1 MMYNENLHEE
11 EQHLIQQIAEQTER
25 GKIDWELTEYNP
37 LSFLNEDK
45 IDKNPAVICQSFSF
59 EAIIGGSRYELDVME
74 NIDVP
79 SGMGDY
85 TITLTRDETENYLK
99 IEDALSFDC
108 DRYECTPEDVA
119 ERFADSPIVR
129 LCNAIIPATL
139 GQEDLEEV
147 FTWAR
152 FFNETGISA
161 KLMNHP
167 LTKLCEKLFD
177 EHRLMDFHR
186 CVLDVDYR
194 NRQTGCS
201 RRATASAVAQV
212 KRGYTFALH
221 SVGALAGISFSA
233 QISSDACANSGAHS
247 KTHSK

>member
-1 MMYNENLHEE
+1 MVV
-11 EQHLIQQIAEQTER
+11 
-25 GKIDWELTEYNP
+25 LTEQIEIP
-37 LSFLNEDK
+37 ASSFK
-45 IDKNPAVICQSFSF
+45 
-59 EAIIGGSRYELDVME
+59 AIIGGSRYELDVME

-108 DRYECTPEDVA
+108 DRYECTPEEVA

-186 CVLDVDYR
+186 CVLDVDYSPR
-194 NRQTGCS
+194 SRSTGLYGRRTICWMTATSWRSSVSCGKRSS
-201 RRATASAVAQV
+201 RTR
-212 KRGYTFALH
+212 
-221 SVGALAGISFSA
+221 
-233 QISSDACANSGAHS
+233 
-247 KTHSK
+247 THPSTS

>member
-85 TITLTRDETENYLK
+85 TITLTRDETEIILK
-99 IEDALSFDC
+99 L
-108 DRYECTPEDVA
+108 RM
-119 ERFADSPIVR
+119 RF
-129 LCNAIIPATL
+129 
-139 GQEDLEEV
+139 
-147 FTWAR
+147 
-152 FFNETGISA
+152 
-161 KLMNHP
+161 P
-167 LTKLCEKLFD
+167 LTVTAMNA
-177 EHRLMDFHR
+177 HRRKSQSDLR
-186 CVLDVDYR
+186 TAPL
-194 NRQTGCS
+194 S
-201 RRATASAVAQV
+201 ASA
-212 KRGYTFALH
+212 TP
-221 SVGALAGISFSA
+221 SFLPRLGRR
-233 QISSDACANSGAHS
+233 I
-247 KTHSK
+247 

>member
-1 MMYNENLHEE
+1 MLYNENLREE

-108 DRYECTPEDVA
+108 DRYECTPEEVA

-129 LCNAIIPATL
+129 LCNAIIPATF

-186 CVLDVDYR
+186 CILDVDYR
-194 NRQTGCS
+194 KLLLNE
-201 RRATASAVAQV
+201 
-212 KRGYTFALH
+212 
-221 SVGALAGISFSA
+221 LAH
-233 QISSDACANSGAHS
+233 N
-247 KTHSK
+247 

>member
-11 EQHLIQQIAEQTER
+11 EQHLVQQIAEQTER

-108 DRYECTPEDVA
+108 DRYECTPEEVA

-129 LCNAIIPATL
+129 LCNACH
-139 GQEDLEEV
+139 
-147 FTWAR
+147 TWAGGFR
-152 FFNETGISA
+152 RGLHMGKVFQRDWHFCKADESSA
-161 KLMNHP
+161 
-167 LTKLCEKLFD
+167 D
-177 EHRLMDFHR
+177 
-186 CVLDVDYR
+186 
-194 NRQTGCS
+194 Q
-201 RRATASAVAQV
+201 
-212 KRGYTFALH
+212 AL
-221 SVGALAGISFSA
+221 
-233 QISSDACANSGAHS
+233 
-247 KTHSK
+247 

>member
-1 MMYNENLHEE
+1 MMYHENLHEE
-11 EQHLIQQIAEQTER
+11 ERHLIQQIAEQTER
-25 GKIDWELTEYNP
+25 GKIGWELTEYNP

-45 IDKNPAVICQSFSF
+45 VDDNPAVIGQTFSF
-59 EAIIGGSRYELDVME
+59 EAIIGGSRYELDVTENME
-74 NIDVP
+74 VP

-85 TITLTRDETENYLK
+85 SITLTRDEAEDFLK
-99 IEDALSFDC
+99 IDDALSFDF
-108 DRYECTPEDVA
+108 DRYECAPEEMA

-139 GQEDLEEV
+139 EQEDLEEV

-152 FFNETGISA
+152 FFNEVRISA

-186 CVLDVDYR
+186 CVMDVDYR
-194 NRQTGCS
+194 KQLLNE
-201 RRATASAVAQV
+201 
-212 KRGYTFALH
+212 
-221 SVGALAGISFSA
+221 LAH
-233 QISSDACANSGAHS
+233 N
-247 KTHSK
+247 

>member
-1 MMYNENLHEE
+1 MLYNENLHEE

-59 EAIIGGSRYELDVME
+59 GAIIGGSRYELDVME

-108 DRYECTPEDVA
+108 DRYECTPEEVA

-129 LCNAIIPATL
+129 LCNAIILPRL
-139 GQEDLEEV
+139 G
-147 FTWAR
+147 
-152 FFNETGISA
+152 
-161 KLMNHP
+161 
-167 LTKLCEKLFD
+167 
-177 EHRLMDFHR
+177 
-186 CVLDVDYR
+186 
-194 NRQTGCS
+194 
-201 RRATASAVAQV
+201 RR
-212 KRGYTFALH
+212 
-221 SVGALAGISFSA
+221 I
-233 QISSDACANSGAHS
+233 
-247 KTHSK
+247 

>member
-1 MMYNENLHEE
+1 
-11 EQHLIQQIAEQTER
+11 
-25 GKIDWELTEYNP
+25 
-37 LSFLNEDK
+37 
-45 IDKNPAVICQSFSF
+45 
-59 EAIIGGSRYELDVME
+59 ME

-99 IEDALSFDC
+99 IEDALSFNC
-108 DRYECTPEDVA
+108 DRYECTPEEVA

-161 KLMNHP
+161 KLINHP

-194 NRQTGCS
+194 KLLLNE
-201 RRATASAVAQV
+201 
-212 KRGYTFALH
+212 
-221 SVGALAGISFSA
+221 LAH
-233 QISSDACANSGAHS
+233 N
-247 KTHSK
+247 